1 MPMLGVHNW
10 LQGTLLRGAHLWLD
24 ATSLAPLR
32 NAPEPE
38 RYVINR
44 PLV

>member
-1 MPMLGVHNW
+1 MVAYNNW

-32 NAPEPE
+32 DAPEPE
-38 RYVINR
+38 R
-44 PLV
+44 

>member
-1 MPMLGVHNW
+1 MVRKMTAANNW
-10 LQGTLLRGAHLWLD
+10 LQGTSLRGAHLWLN

-38 RYVINR
+38 R
-44 PLV
+44 